1 MNTRTEAIAYLK
13 SLGLEAKERDWS
25 LGQTIRVVVGP
36 PDVVAA
42 GVRLYP
48 DGLHIYPRDGLW
60 SIWHGMRSDERR
72 MSLREACDAAAQIL
86 KHEPKA

>member
-1 MNTRTEAIAYLK
+1 MNTRSEAIAYLK
-13 SLGLEAKERDWS
+13 SMGLEAKERDWS

-36 PDVVAA
+36 PDVVA

-60 SIWHGMRSDERR
+60 SILHDIQPDERR
-72 MSLREACDAAAQIL
+72 MSLQEACDAAVQIL
-86 KHEPKA
+86 KHESKA